1 MVAFTLRSFASPLTV
16 FLRIT
21 VLPRAIVLS
30 SNSSGI
36 GITCPKALKL
46 LPNSHRASMQQVTQ
60 QVTQRKKIQPK
71 SPSQPLS
78 RMSRSAHYK
87 RLAVSGLAFNDLLY
101 LAQSH
106 PKHVRYAA
114 PQWWMLLLNQLRLSR
129 FANML
134 CSDSSSYLR
143 AF

>member
-1 MVAFTLRSFASPLTV
+1 MQWSFMECTGSFKSDVSFHSITIMHFFQSPGPLCRPLYPYARSFYITLSQTLHQDQQKMVAFTLRSFASPLTV

-60 QVTQRKKIQPK
+60 QVTQRKKIQP
-71 SPSQPLS
+71 
-78 RMSRSAHYK
+78 
-87 RLAVSGLAFNDLLY
+87 
-101 LAQSH
+101 
-106 PKHVRYAA
+106 
-114 PQWWMLLLNQLRLSR
+114 
-129 FANML
+129 
-134 CSDSSSYLR
+134 
-143 AF
+143 